1 MAANLGASTAP
12 ATATGVRASSVSDAH
27 RAPDGEHR
35 DLDFAAMVRGGLPAV
50 DSASPSAPP
59 SRPAAGTVEATARA
73 QRIHAAAAVS
83 TSAAAGEGTHHP
95 RGTDATDI
103 ATDGATAAT
112 TIADVD
118 PTDADLAAEAPATA
132 TTGDAMA
139 LPSAELHPEQEMP
152 LSEIT
157 DAEAAAALGVR
168 PDVAADAGSDAGPD
182 IETDAHSAPVHAPVG
197 AAPIPLA
204 SAPMASTVES
214 TSASAST
221 DDHARAGA
229 ALESAATLKSR
240 PAGQGRGVP
249 VSELAAASDRP
260 IGSTV
265 SPLSD
270 SSPPFAVVAEAAVL
284 PPMVTGQPDD
294 PVLLHMPSVSRSAV
308 TAASAPSPADAATAA
323 TSAAIAAPAAGRDFL
338 APPTGVPTMP
348 ADGVAE
354 MITRDELRPLSGL
367 LESMEDPASLLRLE
381 APAAVGRSA
390 SLAMPISLA
399 GGPLPTIAVAVDGA
413 DGQWLQGMAQDIVQ
427 LQEAGET
434 RLRIN
439 LAPAHLGSLQV
450 ELQQTDLGMELRV
463 LADSAAARD
472 LLQSHGADL
481 RQRFA
486 EAGMHLAQFH
496 CGTGGQPQGS
506 AHSGSAAGQ
515 ASATGD
521 RVGDDI
527 PTPPLLRPLT
537 ALRLLDL
544 YA

>member
-182 IETDAHSAPVHAPVG
+182 SETDAHSAPVHAPVG

-204 SAPMASTVES
+204 SAPTASTWES
-214 TSASAST
+214 TSISA
-221 DDHARAGA
+221 AGQA
-229 ALESAATLKSR
+229 QTGGAIESAATPTSLS
-240 PAGQGRGVP
+240 AGQGGSMSSSGSNPQLV
-249 VSELAAASDRP
+249 ASSLP
-260 IGSTV
+260 
-265 SPLSD
+265 
-270 SSPPFAVVAEAAVL
+270 VVANGSLRLDA
-284 PPMVTGQPDD
+284 G
-294 PVLLHMPSVSRSAV
+294 MP
-308 TAASAPSPADAATAA
+308 A
-323 TSAAIAAPAAGRDFL
+323 TSATIAAESAGRDSVAL
-338 APPTGVPTMP
+338 PAGVSAMP

-354 MITRDELRPLSGL
+354 IITHDELRPLSGL
-367 LESMEDPASLLRLE
+367 LESMEDPASLLRFE
-381 APAAVGRSA
+381 APAAVGRTA
-390 SLAMPISLA
+390 SLALPMSLA

-506 AHSGSAAGQ
+506 SHSGSAAGQ